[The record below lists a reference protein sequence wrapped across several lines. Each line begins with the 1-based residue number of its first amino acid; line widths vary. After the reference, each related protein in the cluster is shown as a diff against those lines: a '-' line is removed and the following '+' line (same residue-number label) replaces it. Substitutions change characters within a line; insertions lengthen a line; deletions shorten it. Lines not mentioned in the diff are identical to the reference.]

1 MHRYISGTWYLDH
14 SIRTK
19 LNFIN
24 TKLTKKKTK
33 TKTKK
38 KTKNDVNE
46 FIEGEKTR
54 KSTKHWPFIPE
65 DNQSTNTRFSLKK
78 KKITKK
84 RQVKQN
90 VVHTKLARTKSE
102 LNRQRQK
109 KQWCDSNSSLAHPK
123 PRSNSLKLNEK
134 QKNQVKKKKKR
145 KRTNLQRQ
153 RKREEN
159 WTDWYTEQTDKSVPP
174 ENSPPSSCKK
184 KKKKKGSNSRQVE
197 ECEAT
202 LMEQR

>member
-1 MHRYISGTWYLDH
+1 MSWTMHRYTSGTWYLDH

-54 KSTKHWPFIPE
+54 KSTKHWPSIPE
-65 DNQSTNTRFSLKK
+65 DNQSTNTRFSLK

-134 QKNQVKKKKKR
+134 QKNQVKKKKKKKANKLTETEKKRR
-145 KRTNLQRQ
+145 KLNWLIHRTNR
-153 RKREEN
+153 
-159 WTDWYTEQTDKSVPP
+159 
-174 ENSPPSSCKK
+174 
-184 KKKKKGSNSRQVE
+184 
-197 ECEAT
+197 
-202 LMEQR
+202 